1 MKPMKKLTSTLK
13 TVFSTPVLVAVLLG
27 IVAAVAPDLVL
38 AQYYGGPGIL
48 GGISHAEQIGGV
60 STLSIRDIIL
70 NLLLAVLI
78 FMGLAAVVVI
88 VIAGIMLVI
97 SVGDEQAK
105 EKAKKIIT
113 YAIIGLILI
122 AIAAGIVNIIIG
134 ATGGANIFGPVPTLN
149 GTATGTDI
157 RVVIRDILTTV
168 LGFMALAAVVVI
180 VIAGILMVVS
190 LGDEQA
196 KDRAKRIILYAV
208 IGLFIILF
216 ARAIV
221 KLVEFSVTN

>member
-1 MKPMKKLTSTLK
+1 
-13 TVFSTPVLVAVLLG
+13 
-27 IVAAVAPDLVL
+27 
-38 AQYYGGPGIL
+38 
-48 GGISHAEQIGGV
+48 
-60 STLSIRDIIL
+60 IRDIIL